1 MTSFNQL
8 TKIIAC
14 LALAMMI
21 FGQPIS
27 LIAATPMIANEPAID
42 VALRG
47 QNELHGQV
55 VDKNGLPTSGVVVV
69 FEDGQK
75 SSAVETITDEQ
86 GRFAFASVPAGASL
100 IQVGDTSTSVRT
112 WAVNTAPPSAQQA
125 VVIST
130 SPTVRGQAGAGCLT
144 RRGVAALAIW
154 GVAVGIGIYEGVK
167 VKATN

>member
-1 MTSFNQL
+1 MASFNKL
-8 TKIIAC
+8 TKIIVC

-27 LIAATPMIANEPAID
+27 LIAATPMIENKPAID
-42 VALRG
+42 VALQG

-55 VDKNGLPTSGVVVV
+55 VDENGLPTSGVVVV
-69 FEDGQK
+69 FEDVKK
-75 SSAVETITDEQ
+75 SSVVETITDEQ

-125 VVIST
+125 VVVST
-130 SPTVRGQAGAGCLT
+130 SPTVRGQASAGRLT
-144 RRGVAALAIW
+144 RREVAALAIW
-154 GVAVGIGIYEGVK
+154 GTAVGIGIWHGVASK
-167 VKATN
+167 

>member
-47 QNELHGQV
+47 QNELYGQV
-55 VDKNGLPTSGVVVV
+55 VDKNGLPISGVVVV

-112 WAVNTAPPSAQQA
+112 WAVNTAPPSAQQ
-125 VVIST
+125 VVVVST
-130 SPTVRGQAGAGCLT
+130 SPPVRGHASAGCLT

-154 GVAVGIGIYEGVK
+154 GTAVGIGIWHGVASK
-167 VKATN
+167 